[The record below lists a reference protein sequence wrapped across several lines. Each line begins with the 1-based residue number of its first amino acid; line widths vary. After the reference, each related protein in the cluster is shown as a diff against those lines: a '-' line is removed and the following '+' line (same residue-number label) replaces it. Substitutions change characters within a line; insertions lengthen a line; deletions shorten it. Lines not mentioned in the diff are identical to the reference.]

1 MSLGAPFF
9 GGLDTTGI
17 IWYTRY
23 IMTTENSKTQQLK
36 NSDEALWRQIK
47 AAAALEGITLT
58 KWVEKVAKEK
68 LNLKP
73 E

>member
-1 MSLGAPFF
+1 
-9 GGLDTTGI
+9 
-17 IWYTRY
+17 
-23 IMTTENSKTQQLK
+23 MTTENSKTQQLK